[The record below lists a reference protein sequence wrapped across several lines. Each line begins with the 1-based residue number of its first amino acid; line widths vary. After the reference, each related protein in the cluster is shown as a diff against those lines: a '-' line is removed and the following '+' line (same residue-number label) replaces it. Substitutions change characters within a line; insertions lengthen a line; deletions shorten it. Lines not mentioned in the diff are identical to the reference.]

1 MLSKKKGNVLIE
13 IPVVIAIIAI
23 VIVIS
28 FEAMIKANKMYK
40 LRNDVRKN
48 TVIFK
53 SLVGELR
60 YNTKYNEMKNKIGE
74 SSTFYINEENLIL
87 DKMKENNIKDLFDN
101 NLINE
106 KKFVQVDAHNDLD
119 VISLEITLK
128 GENSNDLGLKELV
141 YISENLELWRK
152 KVLH

>member
-1 MLSKKKGNVLIE
+1 MLSKKKGNALIE
-13 IPVVIAIIAI
+13 IPVVIAVIAI

-53 SLVGELR
+53 SVVGELR
-60 YNTKYNEMKNKIGE
+60 YNTKYNEMKDKIGE

-87 DKMKENNIKDLFDN
+87 DKMKERSIKDLLDN
-101 NLINE
+101 NLIND
-106 KKFVQVDAHNDLD
+106 KKFVQVDANKDSD
-119 VISLEITLK
+119 VISLEISLK
-128 GENSNDLGLKELV
+128 GANSNDLDLKELV
-141 YISENLELWRK
+141 YISENLEL
-152 KVLH
+152 

>member
-13 IPVVIAIIAI
+13 IPIVIAVIAI

-53 SLVGELR
+53 SVVGELR
-60 YNTKYNEMKNKIGE
+60 YNAKYNEMKDKIGE
-74 SSTFYINEENLIL
+74 GSTFYINEENLIL
-87 DKMKENNIKDLFDN
+87 DKMKVSNIKDLLDN
-101 NLINE
+101 NLIND
-106 KKFVQVDAHNDLD
+106 KKFVQVDAHKNSD
-119 VISLEITLK
+119 VISLEISLK
-128 GENSNDLGLKELV
+128 GENSHDLDLKELV

>member
-13 IPVVIAIIAI
+13 IPVVIAVIAI

-53 SLVGELR
+53 SVVGELR
-60 YNTKYNEMKNKIGE
+60 YNTKYNEMKDKIGE

-87 DKMKENNIKDLFDN
+87 DKMKERSIKDLLDN
-101 NLINE
+101 NLIND
-106 KKFVQVDAHNDLD
+106 KKFVQVDANKDSD
-119 VISLEITLK
+119 IIALEISLK
-128 GENSNDLGLKELV
+128 GENSHDVDLKELV

>member
-13 IPVVIAIIAI
+13 IPVVIAVIAI

-53 SLVGELR
+53 SVVGELR
-60 YNTKYNEMKNKIGE
+60 YNTKYNEMKDKIGE

-87 DKMKENNIKDLFDN
+87 DKMKERSIKDLLDN
-101 NLINE
+101 NLIND
-106 KKFVQVDAHNDLD
+106 KKFVQVDANKDSD
-119 VISLEITLK
+119 IIALEISLK
-128 GENSNDLGLKELV
+128 GENSHDVDLKELV
-141 YISENLELWRK
+141 YISENLEL
-152 KVLH
+152 

>member
-53 SLVGELR
+53 SVVGELR

-106 KKFVQVDAHNDLD
+106 KKFIQVDAHNDLD

-141 YISENLELWRK
+141 YISENLEL
-152 KVLH
+152 

>member
-141 YISENLELWRK
+141 YISENLEL
-152 KVLH
+152 